1 MENKMYARDLYDKI
15 NYNIIFKFLSFTWIL
30 SIPFKN
36 AIFQASVVLI
46 PIFFFYHLFKTKN
59 FNILAEN
66 LKETKYLFIGFC
78 FIIFAMIFS
87 NAINP
92 EYLDKKSW
100 HTIFSFVY
108 KYGLIFIILAYFYKL
123 EFFRKSDILIVVFAS
138 FSLLL
143 LAGIYQFIQNPTIV
157 TGEGVTGSLNN
168 RNAFG
173 LMMGMGFVL
182 TLCILKYKRN
192 IALLLIILFSFFM
205 IFSFSRSSWIASIC
219 SFIVLLLLNY
229 KRIKFSH
236 IIYFLFFICFL
247 FVLYFS
253 FDSFQNRFEQLLH
266 GNSSDRTIIWLYT
279 IEFIKEKLFFGYGLN
294 SFKNLPN
301 DFLHKFPDPH
311 NSVLEIL
318 LYTGLFGLI
327 SCIFTI
333 LVIFKKIYES
343 KNFIL
348 FPIATYFIIVTQ
360 FDFGAYGSKEVL
372 SFLTIFVFFVYADD
386 FRKIK

>member
-1 MENKMYARDLYDKI
+1 MLDAYNKL
-15 NYNIIFKFLSFTWIL
+15 NYNIIFKFLIFTWIF

-36 AIFQASVVLI
+36 SIFQASVVI
-46 PIFFFYHLFKTKN
+46 ISIFFFYHLFKTKN
-59 FNILAEN
+59 FNILVEN

-78 FIIFAMIFS
+78 FIILTMLLS
-87 NAINP
+87 NTINP

-108 KYGLIFIILAYFYKL
+108 KYGLIFVILAYFYKL
-123 EFFRKSDILIVVFAS
+123 EFFRKREILIVVLGS

-143 LAGIYQFIQNPTIV
+143 FAGIYQFIQNPTIV
-157 TGEGVTGSLNN
+157 MGEGITGSLNN

-205 IFSFSRSSWIASIC
+205 IFSFSRSSWVASIC

-229 KRIKFSH
+229 KTIKLSH
-236 IIYFLFFICFL
+236 ITYFLCFL
-247 FVLYFS
+247 CFLVVLYFS

-266 GNSSDRTIIWLYT
+266 GNSSNRTTIWLYT

-301 DFLHKFPDPH
+301 DFLNEFPDPH
-311 NSVLEIL
+311 NSTLEIL
-318 LYTGLFGLI
+318 LYTGFFGLI
-327 SCIFTI
+327 SCVFTI
-333 LVIFKKIYES
+333 FVVLKRIYES

-360 FDFGAYGSKEVL
+360 FDFGAFGSKELL
-372 SFLTIFVFFVYADD
+372 SFLTIFVFFVYADS
-386 FRKIK
+386 FRKAD

>member
-1 MENKMYARDLYDKI
+1 MLDAYNKL
-15 NYNIIFKFLSFTWIL
+15 NYNIIFKFLIFTWIF

-36 AIFQASVVLI
+36 SIFQASVVI
-46 PIFFFYHLFKTKN
+46 ISIFFFYHLFKTKN
-59 FNILAEN
+59 FNILVEN

-78 FIIFAMIFS
+78 FIILTMLLS
-87 NAINP
+87 NTINL

-108 KYGLIFIILAYFYKL
+108 KYGLIFVILAYFYKL
-123 EFFRKSDILIVVFAS
+123 EFFRKREILIVVLGS

-143 LAGIYQFIQNPTIV
+143 FAGIYQFIQNPTIV
-157 TGEGVTGSLNN
+157 MGEGITGSLNN

-205 IFSFSRSSWIASIC
+205 IFSFSRSSWVASIC

-229 KRIKFSH
+229 KTIKLSH
-236 IIYFLFFICFL
+236 ITYFLCFL
-247 FVLYFS
+247 CFLVVLYFS

-266 GNSSDRTIIWLYT
+266 GNSSNRTTIWLYT

-301 DFLHKFPDPH
+301 DFLNEFPDPH
-311 NSVLEIL
+311 NSTLEIL
-318 LYTGLFGLI
+318 LYTGFFGLI
-327 SCIFTI
+327 SCVFTI
-333 LVIFKKIYES
+333 FVVLKRIYES

-360 FDFGAYGSKEVL
+360 FDFGAFGSKELL
-372 SFLTIFVFFVYADD
+372 SFLTIFVFFVYADS
-386 FRKIK
+386 FRKAD

>member
-1 MENKMYARDLYDKI
+1 MLDAYNKL
-15 NYNIIFKFLSFTWIL
+15 NYNIIFKFLIFTWIF

-36 AIFQASVVLI
+36 SIFQASVVI
-46 PIFFFYHLFKTKN
+46 ISIFFFYHLFKTKN
-59 FNILAEN
+59 FNILVEN

-78 FIIFAMIFS
+78 FIIFTMLLS
-87 NAINP
+87 NIINP

-108 KYGLIFIILAYFYKL
+108 KYGLIFVILAYFYKL
-123 EFFRKSDILIVVFAS
+123 EFFRKREILIVVLGS

-143 LAGIYQFIQNPTIV
+143 FAGIYQFIQNPTIV
-157 TGEGVTGSLNN
+157 MGEGITGSLNN

-182 TLCILKYKRN
+182 ALCILKYKRN
-192 IALLLIILFSFFM
+192 IALFLIILFSFFM
-205 IFSFSRSSWIASIC
+205 IFSFSRSSWVASIC

-229 KRIKFSH
+229 KTIKLSH
-236 IIYFLFFICFL
+236 ITYFLCFL
-247 FVLYFS
+247 CFLVVLYFG

-266 GNSSDRTIIWLYT
+266 GNSSNRTTIWLYT

-301 DFLHKFPDPH
+301 DFLNEFPDPH
-311 NSVLEIL
+311 NSTLEIL
-318 LYTGLFGLI
+318 LYTGFFGLI
-327 SCIFTI
+327 SCVFTI
-333 LVIFKKIYES
+333 FVVLKRIYES

-360 FDFGAYGSKEVL
+360 FDFGAFGSKELL
-372 SFLTIFVFFVYADD
+372 SFLTIFVFFVYADS
-386 FRKIK
+386 FRKAD

>member
-1 MENKMYARDLYDKI
+1 MLDAYNKL
-15 NYNIIFKFLSFTWIL
+15 NYNIIFKFLIFTWIF

-36 AIFQASVVLI
+36 SIFQASVVI
-46 PIFFFYHLFKTKN
+46 ISIFFFYHLFKTKN
-59 FNILAEN
+59 FNILVEN

-78 FIIFAMIFS
+78 FIILTMLLS
-87 NAINP
+87 NTINP

-108 KYGLIFIILAYFYKL
+108 KYGLIFVILAYFYKL
-123 EFFRKSDILIVVFAS
+123 EFFRKREILIVVLGS

-143 LAGIYQFIQNPTIV
+143 FAGIYQFIQNPTIV
-157 TGEGVTGSLNN
+157 MGEGITGSLNN

-182 TLCILKYKRN
+182 ALCILKYKRN
-192 IALLLIILFSFFM
+192 IALFLIILFSFFM
-205 IFSFSRSSWIASIC
+205 IFSFSRSSWVASIC

-229 KRIKFSH
+229 KTIKLSH
-236 IIYFLFFICFL
+236 ITYFLCFL
-247 FVLYFS
+247 CFLVVLYFS

-266 GNSSDRTIIWLYT
+266 GNSSNRTTIWLYT

-301 DFLHKFPDPH
+301 DFLNEFPDPH
-311 NSVLEIL
+311 NSTLEIL
-318 LYTGLFGLI
+318 LYTGFFGLI
-327 SCIFTI
+327 SCVFTI
-333 LVIFKKIYES
+333 FVVLKRIYES

-360 FDFGAYGSKEVL
+360 FDFGAFGSKELL
-372 SFLTIFVFFVYADD
+372 SFLTIFVFFVYADS
-386 FRKIK
+386 FRKAD

>member
-1 MENKMYARDLYDKI
+1 MLDAYNKL
-15 NYNIIFKFLSFTWIL
+15 NYNIIFKFLIFTWIF

-36 AIFQASVVLI
+36 SIFQASVVI
-46 PIFFFYHLFKTKN
+46 ISIFFFYHLFKTKN
-59 FNILAEN
+59 FNILVEN

-78 FIIFAMIFS
+78 FIILTMLLS
-87 NAINP
+87 NTINP

-108 KYGLIFIILAYFYKL
+108 KYGLIFVILAYFYKL
-123 EFFRKSDILIVVFAS
+123 EFFRKREILIVVLGS

-143 LAGIYQFIQNPTIV
+143 FAGIYQFIQNPTIV
-157 TGEGVTGSLNN
+157 MGEGITGSLNN

-182 TLCILKYKRN
+182 ALCILKYKRN
-192 IALLLIILFSFFM
+192 IALFLIILFSFFM
-205 IFSFSRSSWIASIC
+205 IFSFSRSSWVASIC

-229 KRIKFSH
+229 KTIKLSH
-236 IIYFLFFICFL
+236 ITYFLCFL
-247 FVLYFS
+247 CFLVVLYFS

-266 GNSSDRTIIWLYT
+266 GNSSQRTTIWLYT

-301 DFLHKFPDPH
+301 EFLQRFPDPH
-311 NSVLEIL
+311 NSTLEIL

-327 SCIFTI
+327 SCVFTI
-333 LVIFKKIYES
+333 FVVLKRIYES

-360 FDFGAYGSKEVL
+360 FDFGAYGSKELL
-372 SFLTIFVFFVYADD
+372 SFLTIFIFFVYADG
-386 FRKIK
+386 FRKAD

>member
-1 MENKMYARDLYDKI
+1 MLDAYNKL
-15 NYNIIFKFLSFTWIL
+15 NYNIIFKFLIFTWIF

-36 AIFQASVVLI
+36 SIFQASVVI
-46 PIFFFYHLFKTKN
+46 ISIFFFYHLFKTKN
-59 FNILAEN
+59 FNILVEN

-78 FIIFAMIFS
+78 FIILTMLLS
-87 NAINP
+87 NTINP

-108 KYGLIFIILAYFYKL
+108 KYGLIFVILAYFYKL
-123 EFFRKSDILIVVFAS
+123 EFFRKREILIVVLGS

-143 LAGIYQFIQNPTIV
+143 LSGIYQFIQNPTIV
-157 TGEGVTGSLNN
+157 MGEGITGSLDN

-182 TLCILKYKRN
+182 ALCILKYKKN
-192 IALLLIILFSFFM
+192 ITLFLIILFSFFM
-205 IFSFSRSSWIASIC
+205 IFSFSRSSWVASIC

-229 KRIKFSH
+229 KTIKLSH
-236 IIYFLFFICFL
+236 ITYFLCFL
-247 FVLYFS
+247 CFLVVLYFS

-266 GNSSDRTIIWLYT
+266 GNSSNRTTIWLYT

-301 DFLHKFPDPH
+301 DFLNEFPDPH
-311 NSVLEIL
+311 NSTLEIL
-318 LYTGLFGLI
+318 LYTGFFGLI
-327 SCIFTI
+327 SCVFTI
-333 LVIFKKIYES
+333 FVVLKRIYES

-360 FDFGAYGSKEVL
+360 FDFGAFGSKELL
-372 SFLTIFVFFVYADD
+372 SFLTIFVFFVYADS
-386 FRKIK
+386 FRKAD

>member
-1 MENKMYARDLYDKI
+1 MLDAYNKL
-15 NYNIIFKFLSFTWIL
+15 NYNIIFKFLIFTWIF

-36 AIFQASVVLI
+36 SIFQASVVI
-46 PIFFFYHLFKTKN
+46 ISIFFFYHLFKTKN
-59 FNILAEN
+59 FNILVEN

-78 FIIFAMIFS
+78 FIIFTMLLS
-87 NAINP
+87 NIINP

-108 KYGLIFIILAYFYKL
+108 KYGLIFVILAYFYKL
-123 EFFRKSDILIVVFAS
+123 EFFRKREILIVVLGS

-143 LAGIYQFIQNPTIV
+143 FAGIYQFIQNPTIV
-157 TGEGVTGSLNN
+157 MGEGITGSLNN

-182 TLCILKYKRN
+182 ALCILKYKRN
-192 IALLLIILFSFFM
+192 IALFLIILFSFFM
-205 IFSFSRSSWIASIC
+205 IFSFSRSSWVASIC

-229 KRIKFSH
+229 KTIKLSH
-236 IIYFLFFICFL
+236 ITYFLCFL
-247 FVLYFS
+247 CFLVVLYFS

-266 GNSSDRTIIWLYT
+266 GNSSNRTTIWLYT

-301 DFLHKFPDPH
+301 DFLNEFPDPH
-311 NSVLEIL
+311 NSTLEIL
-318 LYTGLFGLI
+318 LYTGFFGLI
-327 SCIFTI
+327 SCVFTI
-333 LVIFKKIYES
+333 FVVLKRIYES

-360 FDFGAYGSKEVL
+360 FDFGAFGSKELL
-372 SFLTIFVFFVYADD
+372 SFLTIFVFFVYADS
-386 FRKIK
+386 FRKAD